1 MNPEEP
7 LIEHRQPLKLL
18 PVIAI
23 DGPAAAGKSTVARGA
38 AARLG
43 LQFFDTGLLY
53 RAVTLV
59 ALRRGIPLD
68 CEQCLADLVH
78 GLKLNLDRSGS
89 MLVDGRD
96 VTGDLRTPEVDS
108 AVSLVSAQ
116 PAVRNALFTQQR
128 RIAEQTPV
136 VMVGRD
142 ITTVVVPDAAVRIF
156 LNASA
161 DERARRRHREFQ
173 AKGSE
178 LSFDDVLSDTKERD
192 RKDSTRKA
200 APLRAGPDVDIIE
213 TDGKSVEEVIDTV
226 VRLVHYRIPGP

>member
-1 MNPEEP
+1 MIPVSTLGQDNK
-7 LIEHRQPLKLL
+7 PLKLL
-18 PVIAI
+18 PVVAI
-23 DGPAAAGKSTVARGA
+23 DGPAAAGKTTVARAA

-53 RAVTLV
+53 RAVTLA
-59 ALRRGIPLD
+59 ALRRGEPLD
-68 CEQCLADLVH
+68 CEQCLSDLVNS
-78 GLKLNLDRSGS
+78 LKLELDRTGS
-89 MLVDGRD
+89 MLVDGQD
-96 VTGDLRTPEVDS
+96 VTADLRSPEVDA

-142 ITTVVVPDAAVRIF
+142 ITTVVVPDAAIRIF

-161 DERARRRHREFQ
+161 DERARRRHRELQ
-173 AKGSE
+173 AKGSGLTFE
-178 LSFDDVLSDTKERD
+178 DVLADTRERD
-192 RKDSTRKA
+192 RKDSTRKT

-213 TDGKSVEEVIDTV
+213 TDGKSVEEVIDMV
-226 VRLVHYRIPGP
+226 VRLVHDRIPGA